1 MPSSFVCLSVPAGS
15 TPTPPFTCKSPLQT
29 CSPGLHSRLCDI
41 LWIGIFLSCVQTTCG
56 TYFHSSSF
64 SFQIGLLRLAFCSI
78 LPSSSFEADEARVIR
93 DELSKE
99 IFLGRNEYFY
109 TNFWKKKHLLIVP
122 TIRCAKSLGI
132 LNAFFDWF
140 VRLPGTPPGFNFLS
154 RYKQNSILNGIIM

>member
-1 MPSSFVCLSVPAGS
+1 MPYSFVCLSVLAGS
-15 TPTPPFTCKSPLQT
+15 TPTPPFPWKSPPQT

-41 LWIGIFLSCVQTTCG
+41 LWIGIFLPCVQTTCG
-56 TYFHSSSF
+56 TYFYSSSF

-109 TNFWKKKHLLIVP
+109 TNFLGGENLLIVP
-122 TIRCAKSLGI
+122 TIRCAESLGI
-132 LNAFFDWF
+132 LNAFLIDLLDYQVHHQASIFLAGIN
-140 VRLPGTPPGFNFLS
+140 RTPF
-154 RYKQNSILNGIIM
+154 